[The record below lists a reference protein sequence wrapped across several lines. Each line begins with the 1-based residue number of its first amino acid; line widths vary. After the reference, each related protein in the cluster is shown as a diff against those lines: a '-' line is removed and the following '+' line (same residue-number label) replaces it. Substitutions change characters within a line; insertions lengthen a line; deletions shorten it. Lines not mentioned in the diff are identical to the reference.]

1 MTVRVG
7 LTGSIGMGKSTTAK
21 LFSDEGCAVWDAD
34 AAVHR
39 LYSQGGA
46 AVDPMRDAFPNAVID
61 GRVDRSVLKQIIAE
75 DSTALPRIEAIV
87 HPLVARDRQ
96 AFLDSAQSDI
106 VVFDIPLLFE
116 GSGAAM
122 MDAVVVVSAPA
133 DIQRARVMDR
143 GTMTVDQFEHILSKQ
158 MPDAEK
164 RARAD
169 FVVET
174 TTIDAAR
181 TQVRAILDQ
190 IRKQKPDA

>member
-1 MTVRVG
+1 MTVRVA

-21 LFSDEGCAVWDAD
+21 LFSEEDCAVWDAD

-46 AVDPMRDAFPNAVID
+46 AVGPMRDAFPNAVID

-75 DSTALPRIEAIV
+75 DPTALPRIEAIV

-158 MPDAEK
+158 MPDSEK